1 MIALLRQCVRF
12 RELVLSLARRELNS
26 RYRGSML
33 GKIWLV
39 LQPLAFLAIY
49 YVVFSQLFGRRMPGE
64 SASTF
69 ALAWFCGLVP
79 WIGHAETVQ
88 RGTGCVVEHS
98 NLIKKFAFP
107 TEILPV
113 YMTLVSLFNSLVG
126 FGMLAIAVWFFQ
138 DGQLPRMIWLLPI
151 AMVLQ
156 GMFTMGLV
164 YMLSSVAVY
173 IRDIAQMIPMVMIF
187 WFFMSPIF
195 MFAKSST
202 TPALLQTVL
211 KYNPMTYLISIYREI
226 FIWTPDQLERLR
238 TQQQASMDQAE
249 PFLENVGLTPEQ
261 LEKLSQLRAAEAPVS
276 DPSIALPMTQPGDV
290 PWFELG
296 VFAACAFAFLFLG
309 LKVFQKLKPGFPD
322 EI

>member
-1 MIALLRQCVRF
+1 MIALVRQCMRF
-12 RELVLSLARRELNS
+12 RELVVSMARRELNS

-39 LQPLAFLAIY
+39 LQPLAFLGIY
-49 YVVFSQLFGRRMPGE
+49 YVVFSKLFGRTMPGE
-64 SASTF
+64 KASTF
-69 ALAWFCGLVP
+69 ALAMFCGLVP

-88 RGTGCVVEHS
+88 RGTGCVIEHS

-113 YMTLVSLFNSLVG
+113 YMTMVSLFNTLVG
-126 FGMLAIAVWFFQ
+126 FVMLALAVWFFE
-138 DGQLPRMIWLLPI
+138 GHLPRMIWLLPI
-151 AMVLQ
+151 AMILQ

-164 YMLSSVAVY
+164 YMLSAVTVY
-173 IRDIAQMIPMVMIF
+173 IRDIGQMIPMIMIF

-195 MFAKSST
+195 MFAKAAT
-202 TPALLQTVL
+202 TPPLLQTVL
-211 KYNPMTYLISIYREI
+211 KYNPMTYIISIYREI
-226 FIWTPDQLERLR
+226 FIWTPEQLERLR
-238 TQQQASMDQAE
+238 GEIAGS
-249 PFLENVGLTPEQ
+249 
-261 LEKLSQLRAAEAPVS
+261 EA
-276 DPSIALPMTQPGDV
+276 SIALPMTQPGDV

-296 VFAACAFAFLFLG
+296 AFAACAFAVLFVG